1 MVDHPQLCRMQ
12 HLDITTPTELLPLC
26 HIQVI
31 IIPDL
36 QQKDLSHSPQHSVNK
51 SLKRYFRETKQ
62 SLAVLFQEQFKM
74 LVQVNLPVQ

>member
-1 MVDHPQLCRMQ
+1 MVDHLQLCRMQ
-12 HLDITTPTELLPLC
+12 HLDITTHTELLPLC

-36 QQKDLSHSPQHSVNK
+36 RQKDLSHSPQLSVNK

-62 SLAVLFQEQFKM
+62 CLAVLFQEQFKM